1 MTPPCKSAADALAES
16 PLAGL
21 IDQARLLARV
31 ASAIAE
37 VAAASASRELSLP
50 PLRYALKARTVI
62 ITAGTPSQAAKLRQR
77 AAAIEEALRS
87 RVPEI
92 TGIRIR
98 LQLGESADLIPV
110 TAASAA
116 PQPLPGSLRDRESLS
131 AALRFAEDLSRG
143 LHDSPLRR
151 SAQRLQ
157 ASLRARLNR
166 DQSCSDD
173 FDDAGRA
180 ATPGAGGG

>member
-1 MTPPCKSAADALAES
+1 MNPHCKSAADALAGS

-21 IDQARLLARV
+21 IDQAHLLARV
-31 ASAIAE
+31 ASAVAE
-37 VAAASASRELSLP
+37 VAGAPASRELSLP
-50 PLRYALKARTVI
+50 PLRYALKDRTVI

-77 AAAIEEALRS
+77 AASIEEALRS

-92 TGIRIR
+92 TGIRVR

-110 TAASAA
+110 SATPGA
-116 PQPLPGSLRDRESLS
+116 PEPLPESLRSQESLS
-131 AALRFAEDLSRG
+131 AALRFADDLSRD

-157 ASLRARLNR
+157 SLLRARLNR
-166 DQSCSDD
+166 DDSCPGDV
-173 FDDAGRA
+173 DDAGRA
-180 ATPGAGGG
+180 APPGADGG